1 MSSEVVITN
10 LVNVWMQTSEER
22 KAIHLPNDCNE
33 FVHFSFATED
43 SFTTDDKA
51 FPCAKQVLSLWL
63 FYIEFSDAIISPVYI
78 ST

>member
-1 MSSEVVITN
+1 MIV
-10 LVNVWMQTSEER
+10 
-22 KAIHLPNDCNE
+22 NE

-51 FPCAKQVLSLWL
+51 FPYAKQVLSLWL
-63 FYIEFSDAIISPVYI
+63 FYIEFSDAIITPVYI